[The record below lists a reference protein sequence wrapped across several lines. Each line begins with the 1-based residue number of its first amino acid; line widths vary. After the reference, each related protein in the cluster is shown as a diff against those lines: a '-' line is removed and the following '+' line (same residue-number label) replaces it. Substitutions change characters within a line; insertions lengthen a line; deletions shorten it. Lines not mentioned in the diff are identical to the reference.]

1 MLDLESQEGRKM
13 TAELEELKERLAVAC
28 RVLGRLDLTKAATG
42 HASVRFHDTGTF
54 LIRGRGPDEVGV
66 RYTTSE
72 EIMQVDMAGKPVEGT
87 RAGLRAPLEIFI
99 HSEIYRARTD
109 VQSVVHMHPPH
120 VVAATT
126 CGYRLTPIY
135 GAYDPRSAQLAID
148 GIPVFER
155 SVLIDSTVLGQEVAA
170 ALGNAYACLMR
181 GHGVTTAATNIE
193 DAALTMIYINELATM
208 HYNAKV
214 FGEPREIAN
223 SDKEKIA
230 AIERGPE
237 TSVPSARSLALWR
250 YYRRVTDA

>member
-1 MLDLESQEGRKM
+1 MQHDARCVGNLE
-13 TAELEELKERLAVAC
+13 
-28 RVLGRLDLTKAATG
+28 RVIIDDCL
-42 HASVRFHDTGTF
+42 
-54 LIRGRGPDEVGV
+54 
-66 RYTTSE
+66 
-72 EIMQVDMAGKPVEGT
+72 
-87 RAGLRAPLEIFI
+87 I
-99 HSEIYRARTD
+99 HSE
-109 VQSVVHMHPPH
+109 
-120 VVAATT
+120 VAI
-126 CGYRLTPIY
+126 TP
-135 GAYDPRSAQLAID
+135 DTP
-148 GIPVFER
+148 
-155 SVLIDSTVLGQEVAA
+155 
-170 ALGNAYACLMR
+170 CLMR